1 MTDPVKRAVG
11 TVPKQEVID
20 RTLELIRIPSYWGI
34 PNQETEAAEYLKAL
48 FDSEGIESRIDPL
61 DEGRS
66 NILARLPGTGGG
78 RTLMLCGHTDTVP
91 PYDMECAVN
100 PYIDEEGK
108 LHGRGASDMKGPDI
122 VMAYALVALK
132 RAGITL
138 KGDLVFAGVADE
150 EGHSLGAIDIV
161 EKGYKADAVIVGEPT
176 GKNTISIARK
186 GLEWIDLRFKGLK
199 VHGGMQDKGINAIEM
214 ANRFITVIYSEL
226 VPKLKERVSDIP
238 MFGHS
243 TVNLG
248 RIEGGDQPSTVAG
261 ECLLQIDR
269 RWMPGIETFGSMW
282 QEIQDIID
290 RLHAEDERFQCEMSI
305 HKESRMKEGYVHL
318 PAVHDINSDI
328 VRITKRNAEKA
339 IGHAPAIVGSVGGWD
354 DTGVLKGYGGLDCIT
369 YGPGDKIACHSKNEY
384 IDPDEMMEMLEAY
397 IGTAVEFCGI

>member
-1 MTDPVKRAVG
+1 MSDPVKLAVG

-20 RTLELIRIPSYWGI
+20 RTMEIIRIPSYWGI
-34 PNQETEAAEYLKAL
+34 HNQETEAAEYLKAM
-48 FDSEGIESRIDPL
+48 FDSEGIESWIDPL
-61 DEGRS
+61 EEGRS
-66 NILARLPGTGGG
+66 NILAKLPGSGGG

-91 PYDMECAVN
+91 PYDMECATD
-100 PYIDEEGK
+100 PYIDREGK

-122 VMAYALVALK
+122 VMAFALIALK
-132 RAGITL
+132 RAGIAL
-138 KGDLVFAGVADE
+138 KGDLIFAGVADE

-161 EKGYKADAVIVGEPT
+161 EKGYKADAVIIGEPT
-176 GKNTISIARK
+176 GKDKISIARK
-186 GLEWIDLRFKGLK
+186 GLEWIDLKFKGLK

-214 ANRFITVIYSEL
+214 ANRFITVIYGEL
-226 VPKLKERVSDIP
+226 APKLKERVSDIP

-269 RWMPGIETFGSMW
+269 RWMPGIETFESMW

-290 RLHAEDERFQCEMSI
+290 RLHAEDERFQCEMGI
-305 HKESRMKEGYVHL
+305 HKESKMKEGYVHL
-318 PAVHDINSDI
+318 PAVQDINSDI
-328 VRITKRNAEKA
+328 VQITKRNAEKA
-339 IGHAPAIVGSVGGWD
+339 IGHAPEVVGSVGGWD

-369 YGPGDKIACHSKNEY
+369 YGPGDKLTCHSKNEY
-384 IDPDEMMEMLEAY
+384 IDPDEMIEMLEAY
-397 IGTAVEFCGI
+397 IGTAIEFCGQ